1 MATKSDWAR
10 GLADRVVKTDSSH
23 SAMSAKVEIRR
34 RLIDRMRGEKATSV
48 FDAFAGR
55 GEFHRAVWREADSYT
70 GCDLRYFPDERRAFV
85 ADNLR
90 VMRAI
95 DLSAFNIFDLDAY
108 GSPWH
113 QAFIIA
119 SRRKV
124 KPGELI
130 ALAITEGNGF
140 NYKNNVVPHAVTALI
155 GLRHGRAVG
164 LHHRRDEVI
173 AAILAAL
180 ARKMDAEIVQR
191 WQAQGRSGS
200 WVMYLGVVLR
210 GNKGD

>member
-1 MATKSDWAR
+1 MFKPGVKLDS
-10 GLADRVVKTDSSH
+10 ADK
-23 SAMSAKVEIRR
+23 AMSAKVEIRR
-34 RLIDRMRGEKATSV
+34 LLIDTLRISEKATSV

-55 GEFHRAVWREADSYT
+55 GKFYRAVWREADSYT
-70 GCDLRYFPDERRAFV
+70 GCDLRYFPDERRCFV

-130 ALAITEGNGF
+130 AFAVTEGNGY
-140 NYKNNVVPHAVTALI
+140 NYKHKNVPHAVTALI
-155 GLRHGRAVG
+155 GLRQAKAEG
-164 LHHRRDEVI
+164 LHRRRDEVI

-180 ARKMDAEIVQR
+180 ARKMDADVVRR
-191 WQAQGRSGS
+191 WQAHRADKQS
-200 WVMYLGVVLR
+200 VMYLGVIFR
-210 GNKGD
+210 GLTNKGE